1 MRRRLAETVTT
12 LAEGS
17 FVQTTSSERSALLT
31 STQIEMVAVRG
42 RDVISLLRVLPG
54 VAYGADSEAPGGSF
68 GTTTPNIGGIR
79 NTWNTV
85 TVDGLVGN
93 DLGSPQIFSGT
104 INFDAIGEVKVQ
116 LNNYQ
121 AEHGR
126 NGGAM
131 VSIVT
136 KSGGREY
143 RGSGYLYK
151 RHESLNANDF
161 FNNRSGIAKPLYR
174 YTTLGATLGGPVPLE
189 SAKDK
194 LFFFYSFE
202 NWDTRVPQP
211 VRRVTVPTALERTGD
226 FSQSLNQAGQLIVIR
241 DPTTGQP
248 FTNNR
253 IPSNLDQPERP
264 GPAQRVSAAQRAR
277 SQHHRRELQLP
288 VPGKPGGAATPASR
302 ADRLPADGEGR
313 PLRPVLDV
321 VRRQSGLRGA
331 GRRRNWGLLGQHYT
345 FDDNSL
351 ILNYTRILSPLS

>member
-1 MRRRLAETVTT
+1 AAQSVSGSISGTVVDQSHQVIPGATVTLTDEQTGGARTTVTT
-12 LAEGS
+12 DTGAFVFSSVQPARYTLRIEMQGFRPVERQNLVLPANERLSIGTVQLDVGGLSEIVTTHAEGS

-136 KSGGREY
+136 KS
-143 RGSGYLYK
+143 
-151 RHESLNANDF
+151 
-161 FNNRSGIAKPLYR
+161 
-174 YTTLGATLGGPVPLE
+174 
-189 SAKDK
+189 
-194 LFFFYSFE
+194 
-202 NWDTRVPQP
+202 
-211 VRRVTVPTALERTGD
+211 
-226 FSQSLNQAGQLIVIR
+226 
-241 DPTTGQP
+241 
-248 FTNNR
+248 
-253 IPSNLDQPERP
+253 
-264 GPAQRVSAAQRAR
+264 
-277 SQHHRRELQLP
+277 
-288 VPGKPGGAATPASR
+288 
-302 ADRLPADGEGR
+302 
-313 PLRPVLDV
+313 
-321 VRRQSGLRGA
+321 
-331 GRRRNWGLLGQHYT
+331 
-345 FDDNSL
+345 
-351 ILNYTRILSPLS
+351 